1 MNYQIDSILNYI
13 NLEEKLSKI
22 INEIYLLT
30 KHLNKIYPGYK
41 DWYYNKQ
48 IKGCLDLNR
57 NIIFIRNNEDKIIGI
72 SSLKKTK
79 EEKKICTLFI
89 LEPYRNKGI
98 KKILLEESFKY
109 LETEKPLITISEE
122 NLDIFKSTIEEYNW
136 KLIEIV
142 DGIYKSNHREFC
154 FNGNLIKS

>member
-1 MNYQIDSILNYI
+1 MNYQIDSICNYI
-13 NLEEKLSKI
+13 NSEEELSKI
-22 INEIYLLT
+22 AEEIYSVT

-41 DWYYNKQ
+41 DWYYNKHV
-48 IKGCLDLNR
+48 KGCLDLNR

-72 SSLKKTK
+72 SSLKKTD

-109 LETEKPLITISEE
+109 LATEKPLITISEE
-122 NLDIFKSTIEEYNW
+122 NLDIFKNTVEEYNW
-136 KLIEIV
+136 ELVEIV
-142 DGIYKSNHREFC
+142 DGIYKSNSREFC
-154 FNGNLIKS
+154 FNGKLIK